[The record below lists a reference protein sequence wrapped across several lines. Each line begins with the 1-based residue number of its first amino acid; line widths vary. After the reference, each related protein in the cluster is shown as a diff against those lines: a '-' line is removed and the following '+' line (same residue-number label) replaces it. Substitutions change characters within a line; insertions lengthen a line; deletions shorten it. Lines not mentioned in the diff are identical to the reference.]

1 MGRSQETSGKKEI
14 RNKKEKKRK
23 DKEKKRALRKQE
35 GKSSFDDMIAYVDEF
50 GRISST
56 PPSPDEKTEVIAED
70 IELTVSSRK
79 QEDASAFLK
88 KGVVTF
94 FNNSKGF
101 GFIRDNA
108 SGMRYFVHAN
118 ALLEPISEN
127 DTVIFETAK
136 GIKGPSAVKV
146 KIFRE
151 ENPPAKE

>member
-14 RNKKEKKRK
+14 RNKLDKKRK
-23 DKEKKRALRKQE
+23 DKEKKRALKKQE

-101 GFIRDNA
+101 GFIRDNG

-118 ALLEPISEN
+118 ALLEPIAEN
-127 DTVIFETAK
+127 DVVVFETAK

-151 ENPPAKE
+151 EKNPAKE